1 MKLQKRKCFKNSYGA
16 APFAGA
22 VPFFMFS
29 FLKTGAVPFFI
40 MQSPDGICFSLC
52 NNHFCR
58 RAETRHF
65 LLCNIYQIFAVIFGK
80 NPEVI
85 AVEFGI
91 ERRIA
96 EEIMVAVFGPVLFRH
111 L

>member
-1 MKLQKRKCFKNSYGA
+1 MKLPCFYVFFEKRNLLRTFPA
-16 APFAGA
+16 AGA
-22 VPFFMFS
+22 EAVFAVLLSGSRFCGS
-29 FLKTGAVPFFI
+29 AGARKR
-40 MQSPDGICFSLC
+40 GI
-52 NNHFCR
+52 
-58 RAETRHF
+58 F

-80 NPEVI
+80 NLEVI

>member
-1 MKLQKRKCFKNSYGA
+1 MKVNIVTGRRLLREPSRFLCFLSSKREPS
-16 APFAGA
+16 
-22 VPFFMFS
+22 
-29 FLKTGAVPFFI
+29 
-40 MQSPDGICFSLC
+40 
-52 NNHFCR
+52 R
-58 RAETRHF
+58 F
-65 LLCNIYQIFAVIFGK
+65 LLCNRLTAFASRYATIISAGARKRGIFLLSNIYQIFAVIFGK
-80 NPEVI
+80 NLEVI